1 MDVLTALAGY
11 LESRGVGKVGK
22 SIFVS
27 EMPNATEGI
36 LLFTTGE
43 GLMRHTD
50 VSRYFRGTVF
60 VATRANGYQRA
71 VDIAK
76 AVFDVMDFEGLA
88 ANGMRILICQ
98 PEALPSP
105 FGRDESG
112 FTEWL
117 SSYELAL
124 TID

>member
-1 MDVLTALAGY
+1 MDVLTVLADY
-11 LESRGVGKVGK
+11 LESRGVGKVGQ

-27 EMPNATEGI
+27 EMPSETEGV
-36 LLFTTGE
+36 LLFLTGE

-60 VATRANGYQRA
+60 VATRAKGYQRSA
-71 VDIAK
+71 DMTK
-76 AVFDVMDFEGLA
+76 AIFDVMDFEGLTA
-88 ANGMRILICQ
+88 GGLRILVCQ

-124 TID
+124 TIE

>member
-1 MDVLTALAGY
+1 MDVLTVLAGY
-11 LESRGVGKVGK
+11 LESRGVGKVGE

-27 EMPNATEGI
+27 EMPSETEGF
-36 LLFTTGE
+36 LLFITGE
-43 GLMRHTD
+43 GLQRHTD

-60 VATRANGYQRA
+60 VATRAKGYQRSG
-71 VDIAK
+71 DMAK
-76 AVFDVMDFEGLA
+76 AVFDVMDFEGLT
-88 ANGMRILICQ
+88 ANGLRILVCQ
-98 PEALPSP
+98 PESLPGP

-124 TID
+124 TIE